1 MNYKKGD
8 FVATE
13 PAVYV
18 MIIKEQLSD
27 DCAEVV
33 AMCDEKEA
41 YFAYRGWFNRLATEE
56 EKARLLL
63 LLQKKGYTWDEGNL
77 ELIQE
82 L

>member
-1 MNYKKGD
+1 MNYSRGD

-18 MIIKEQLSD
+18 MIIREQLSY

-41 YFAYRGWFNRLATEE
+41 YFAHRGWFNRLATEE

-63 LLQKKGYTWDEGNL
+63 LLQKKGYTWDEENL